1 MSRDCA
7 QTELSGTDLNYKN
20 VSRHSSTFVTLIGK
34 PRGQDVKG
42 FAEEMDSI
50 YHDKYF
56 LFGGKRRKK
65 DLIISMSRTWDRKEN
80 QSTRRELNLRSSAD
94 LSTALTTWWANLYFK
109 SKLQR

>member
-1 MSRDCA
+1 MSIDCA

-20 VSRHSSTFVTLIGK
+20 CVSRHSSTFITQIGK

-56 LFGGKRRKK
+56 LFGGKSRKK
-65 DLIISMSRTWDRKEN
+65 DLIISMSRTWDRKKIRVPDEN
-80 QSTRRELNLRSSAD
+80 
-94 LSTALTTWWANLYFK
+94 
-109 SKLQR
+109 